1 MRRAAL
7 LIALALFACSEEAP
21 PLDPQAELLARG
33 EKTYLR
39 DCIACHAKN
48 PNEAGPVGPPIAGSS
63 LELIEAKVLRNEYPP
78 GYTPKRDSK
87 AMVPL
92 VHLEPELPALAAFL
106 GEAAGQE

>member
-7 LIALALFACSEEAP
+7 WILPALLACSEEAA
-21 PLDPQAELLARG
+21 LDPQAELLQRG
-33 EKTYLR
+33 EKIYLAN
-39 DCIACHAKN
+39 CIACHAKD
-48 PNEAGPVGPPIAGSS
+48 PSEAGPVGPPVADSS
-63 LELIEAKVLRNEYPP
+63 LALLEAKVLRNEYPP

-106 GEAAGQE
+106 ASGSAQE